1 MSSNPD
7 YIRKQLARLRP
18 ISEENPHYT
27 LQLRGFAGRPVARRW
42 RARPARRPL

>member
-18 ISEENPHYT
+18 VSEENPHYT
-27 LQLRGFAGRPVARRW
+27 LQLRGFDGRPEIRW
-42 RARPARRPL
+42 LCRDGASA